1 MTRYNNLAGYF
12 RRKYNAVVRKI
23 CIDGGFTC
31 PNRDGTCGTGGCV
44 FCGERGAGDHISAA
58 DRSVG
63 AQVRD
68 FFAGN
73 PKGDAFV
80 AYFQNFTNT
89 YAPVDVLKAR
99 YDASLAD
106 DRIVALS
113 VGTRPDCVTEEVAEL
128 LRSYADDVD
137 VWVELGLQTS
147 NDATAK
153 RINRGYETAVFAR
166 AVSILHGR
174 GIPVVVHVIAGL
186 PGEGKEDVL
195 RTVDFVNGFGLWG
208 IKLHSIYVMR
218 GTALEGM
225 YRDGSFVPPTLGEY
239 ADIAASA
246 IARLSPEMT
255 VHRIT
260 GDCPP
265 GLLVAPEWN
274 RDKNAVIAAINR
286 ILEEN
291 DWRQGCLFGA
301 G

>member
-1 MTRYNNLAGYF
+1 M
-12 RRKYNAVVRKI
+12 
-23 CIDGGFTC
+23 
-31 PNRDGTCGTGGCV
+31 
-44 FCGERGAGDHISAA
+44 
-58 DRSVG
+58 
-63 AQVRD
+63 
-68 FFAGN
+68 
-73 PKGDAFV
+73 
-80 AYFQNFTNT
+80 
-89 YAPVDVLKAR
+89 LKAR
-99 YDASLAD
+99 YDASLVD

-128 LRSYADDVD
+128 LRSYAGNVD

-166 AVSILHGR
+166 AVSILR
-174 GIPVVVHVIAGL
+174 DKGIPVVVHIIAGL
-186 PGEGKEDVL
+186 PGEGKDDLL

-246 IARLSPEMT
+246 IAHLSPEMT

-301 G
+301 R